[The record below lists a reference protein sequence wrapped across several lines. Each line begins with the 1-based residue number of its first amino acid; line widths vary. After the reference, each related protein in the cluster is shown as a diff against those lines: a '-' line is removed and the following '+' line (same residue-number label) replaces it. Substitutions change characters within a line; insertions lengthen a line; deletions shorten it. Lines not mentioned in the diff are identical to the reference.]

1 MIDMLIGFSIG
12 VSFTTVVAVFMRHRH
27 TVKRTVKLEQE
38 RELLR
43 IQVDAASNTIQ
54 RIIHEEKA

>member
-1 MIDMLIGFSIG
+1 MIEFLIGFVVGG
-12 VSFTTVVAVFMRHRH
+12 VMFFSTAKLDCHRQR
-27 TVKRTVKLEQE
+27 VKRRVKLEQE

-43 IQVDAASNTIQ
+43 VQVDAASNTIQ